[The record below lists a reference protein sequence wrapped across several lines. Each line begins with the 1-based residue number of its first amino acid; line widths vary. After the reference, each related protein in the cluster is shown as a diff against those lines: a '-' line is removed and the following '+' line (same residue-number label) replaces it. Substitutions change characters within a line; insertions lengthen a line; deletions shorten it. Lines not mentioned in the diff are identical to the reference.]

1 MEKQCTFN
9 SGFFSLRRSGFSLG
23 RQEIRE
29 VATRRSKEI
38 VQFLHSLFS
47 CAEEVAHSDLVY
59 TFFHPLLRD
68 QEEANVHIRKL
79 RGERGTLQG
88 WAKVRFPGS
97 VNMW

>member
-1 MEKQCTFN
+1 MTLIC
-9 SGFFSLRRSGFSLG
+9 SLRRSGFSLG

-38 VQFLHSLFS
+38 VQFLHSLFE
-47 CAEEVAHSDLVY
+47 CPEEVAHSDLVY

-79 RGERGTLQG
+79 RGNEGLSLGTIH
-88 WAKVRFPGS
+88 K
-97 VNMW
+97 

>member
-1 MEKQCTFN
+1 MTSYLTLIC
-9 SGFFSLRRSGFSLG
+9 SLRRSGFSLG

-38 VQFLHSLFS
+38 VQFLHSLFE
-47 CAEEVAHSDLVY
+47 CPEEVAHSDLVY

-79 RGERGTLQG
+79 RGNDNEG
-88 WAKVRFPGS
+88 VRDS
-97 VNMW
+97 RARNRA